1 MLAKSGVPDFAGL
14 PAAVMVRDREVR
26 ARYLRAVAARVG
38 NDPGKL
44 AAEALNPADSGAR
57 WCAGW
62 LLARDGSA
70 SSRQALTAALRHEP
84 VTENVR
90 TFGLLLNGENPC
102 S

>member
-1 MLAKSGVPDFAGL
+1 
-14 PAAVMVRDREVR
+14 MVRDREVR
-26 ARYLRAVAARVG
+26 TRYLRAVAARVG
-38 NDPGKL
+38 NDPGTL

-70 SSRQALTAALRHEP
+70 RSRQALTAALRNEP

-90 TFGLLLNGENPC
+90 SFGLLLNGENPC